1 MVSEELPAFVSEPL
15 TIAAASSKKARAQAL
30 SICRPL
36 VVLLIAV
43 WFGLVA
49 GLGEVSLAAIAKSFL
64 HHYTHLS
71 PHIVW
76 MTPSADAIILAIPG
90 LIFSIVMWRWP
101 GTVAFRLATFVFAFL
116 ACLSVLLRVSW
127 LQTYAAM
134 ILATGLAVQTS
145 HLIVSHPRGFFRFV
159 KRSLGLI
166 VAIVLLMSI
175 SVYSWQALAERR
187 ALAKLPPAAVGAPN
201 VLLIVLDTVGAEHL
215 SLYGYSRPT
224 TPQLERF
231 ARTGV
236 RFEHAISTAPWT
248 LPSHAGMFTGRYPH
262 ELSAQWHAPLDS
274 AYPTLAEVLTARGYL
289 TAGFVGNTVYCSS
302 ESGLNR
308 GFAHYEDFTVSADQI
323 IPNSSLVE
331 KIADNDTVRRIG
343 FSEQSFGRKT
353 AERINSNV
361 LSWLAHKDSKRPF
374 FAFLNYFDA
383 HAPYVAVKPFDSQFG
398 SRRPSSNPRVKPSE
412 KWSEAEVQAELD
424 AHDGSIAYLDHQLGL
439 LLEEL
444 QRRGLLE
451 NTLVIIT
458 SDHGEEFHEHGV
470 MAHGWSTYLKALHVP
485 LLISFP
491 SRVPSGKNVTEPVT
505 LRDLPATVLD
515 VLNLSDKSKLP
526 GSSLVRYWD
535 SSRDS
540 LSVAKS
546 PLLSELGLQT
556 RDVPD
561 RYPILRGKGSLDS
574 LIVDR
579 YHYIK
584 AGDGREEL
592 YDWQS
597 DASEKN
603 DLARSDDARQTIEQM
618 RKTLERTLA
627 RTSPEK

>member
-1 MVSEELPAFVSEPL
+1 MVSEELPSFVSEPMTL
-15 TIAAASSKKARAQAL
+15 AAAPSRKAGVQAL
-30 SICRPL
+30 SIDRPL
-36 VVLLIAV
+36 VLLLIAV

-49 GLGEVSLAAIAKSFL
+49 GLGEVSLAAIAKFFL

-71 PHIVW
+71 PQIVW
-76 MTPSADAIILAIPG
+76 MTPSADAIVLAIPG
-90 LIFSIVMWRWP
+90 LIFAIVMWRWP
-101 GTVAFRLATFVFAFL
+101 GTPAFRIATFVFAFL

-127 LQTYAAM
+127 LQAYAAM
-134 ILATGLAVQTS
+134 ILAVGLAVQTS
-145 HLIVSHPRGFFRFV
+145 HLVASHCWGFLRFV
-159 KRSLGLI
+159 KRSLGVI
-166 VAIVLLMSI
+166 VAIVLLMAI
-175 SVYSWQALAERR
+175 SLYSWQSLAERR
-187 ALAKLPPAAVGAPN
+187 ALAKLPPASPGAPN

-224 TPQLERF
+224 TPQLERL
-231 ARTGV
+231 AKTGV

-248 LPSHAGMFTGRYPH
+248 LPSHASMFTGRYPH
-262 ELSAQWHAPLDS
+262 ELSVQWHAPLDS
-274 AYPTLAEVLTARGYL
+274 AQPTLAEVLTARGYS

-308 GFAHYEDFTVSADQI
+308 GFAHYEDFTVSAKQI
-323 IPNSSLVE
+323 IPNSSVVE
-331 KIADNDTVRRIG
+331 KIADHDTVRRIG
-343 FSEQSFGRKT
+343 FSEESFGRKT
-353 AERINSNV
+353 AERINSDV
-361 LSWLAHKDSKRPF
+361 LNWLAHKDPQRPF

-383 HAPYVAVKPFDSQFG
+383 HAPYAPAKPFDSQFG
-398 SRRPSSNPRVKPSE
+398 SRQPSSNPRVKPSE

-424 AHDGSIAYLDHQLGL
+424 AHDGAIAYLDQQVGL
-439 LLEEL
+439 LFDEL
-444 QRRGLLE
+444 QKRGLLE

-485 LLISFP
+485 LMIAFP
-491 SRVPSGKNVTEPVT
+491 SRVPSGKSVSEPVT

-515 VLNLSDKSKLP
+515 LLNLSDQSKLP

-540 LSVAKS
+540 AGVARS

-556 RDVPD
+556 RDVPEQ
-561 RYPILRGKGSLDS
+561 YPILRGKGSLDS

-584 AGDGREEL
+584 SGDGREEL

-597 DASEKN
+597 DPSEKT
-603 DLARSDDARQTIEQM
+603 DLVRSDVAQRTMEEM

-627 RTSPEK
+627 RTSSER